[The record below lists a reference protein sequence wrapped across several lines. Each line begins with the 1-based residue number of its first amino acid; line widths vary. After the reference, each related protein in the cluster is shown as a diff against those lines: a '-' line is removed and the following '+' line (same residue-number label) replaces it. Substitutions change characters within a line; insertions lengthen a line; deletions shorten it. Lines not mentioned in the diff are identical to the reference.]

1 MLVGFAVA
9 GWITDNYKMLDGTT
23 NWQMVWII
31 PAGIPRIFYYLHLFD
46 SEKRKEI
53 KLFNKIIMSSN
64 LSRRSVL
71 KGIIAGT
78 VTMGIPIFFLILH

>member
-31 PAGIPRIFYYLHLFD
+31 PAGIAFLVF
-46 SEKRKEI
+46 
-53 KLFNKIIMSSN
+53 FIIC
-64 LSRRSVL
+64 
-71 KGIIAGT
+71 T
-78 VTMGIPIFFLILH
+78 LI

>member
-31 PAGIPRIFYYLHLFD
+31 PAGIAFLVFFITLLFD
-46 SEKRKEI
+46 SKKEKKF
-53 KLFNKIIMSSN
+53 KLFNKII
-64 LSRRSVL
+64 
-71 KGIIAGT
+71 
-78 VTMGIPIFFLILH
+78 